1 MVYEIK
7 ETISTLNNKEYVKVE
22 VNGIDRVLKT
32 PKNTSQE
39 TIDTI
44 IDQELKEQKQA
55 DEDAEKIRKA
65 IEEALLPDEVKNGTT
80 E

>member
-22 VNGIDRVLKT
+22 VNGIDTVLKT

-65 IEEALLPDEVKNGTT
+65 IEEALLPDEVKNGTA